1 MKEKNYS
8 INVTKEE
15 MIRYYANKIV
25 EDGIKDCNE
34 FSNVININ
42 EYSNIEKYKGEILNQ
57 IYRDERVADVYLDEE
72 GNFDMV
78 FYTDY
83 CPYYYEEDE
92 DNLVNNKIINKKI
105 LENFASYYA
114 LHCLYDDPYISTRRL
129 IYNFIDYTDRTNN
142 VYNLKVANMLKK
154 CIIESGFM
162 EKYMENTEVFI
173 TPKNYKEFE
182 KLLLRMIEKENS
194 KEEEEEL

>member
-1 MKEKNYS
+1 MAYNPYDD
-8 INVTKEE
+8 
-15 MIRYYANKIV
+15 ANKIV

-34 FSNVININ
+34 FSNIIDINK
-42 EYSNIEKYKGEILNQ
+42 YGNIKKYKDDILNQ
-57 IYRDERVADVYLDEE
+57 IYRDERVADVNLDEE

-92 DNLVNNKIINKKI
+92 ENSANNKIINKKI
-105 LENFASYYA
+105 LENFASYYT

-129 IYNFIDYTDRTNN
+129 IYQFIDYTDRTNN
-142 VYNLKVANMLKK
+142 RYNLKVANMLKK
-154 CIIESGFM
+154 SIIESGFI
-162 EKYMENTEVFI
+162 EKHMENNEVFI

-182 KLLLRMIEKENS
+182 TLLLRVIEKDNS
-194 KEEEEEL
+194 KEEEEEF

>member
-15 MIRYYANKIV
+15 MIKYYANKIV

-42 EYSNIEKYKGEILNQ
+42 DYGDLKKYKDEILHQ
-57 IYRDERVADVYLDEE
+57 IYRDERVADVYLDKE

-92 DNLVNNKIINKKI
+92 DNLENNKIINKKI
-105 LENFASYYA
+105 LENFVSYYA

-129 IYNFIDYTDRTNN
+129 IYNFIDYTDKTNN
-142 VYNLKVANMLKK
+142 GYNLKIANMLKK

-182 KLLLRMIEKENS
+182 TLILRMIEKENS

>member
-1 MKEKNYS
+1 MKKEKYS

-34 FSNVININ
+34 FSNIIDINK
-42 EYSNIEKYKGEILNQ
+42 YGNIKKYKDDILNQ
-57 IYRDERVADVYLDEE
+57 IYRDERVADVNLDEE

-92 DNLVNNKIINKKI
+92 ENSANNKIINKKI
-105 LENFASYYA
+105 LKNFASYYT
-114 LHCLYDDPYISTRRL
+114 LHCLYYDPYISTRRL
-129 IYNFIDYTDRTNN
+129 IYQFIDYTDRTNN
-142 VYNLKVANMLKK
+142 RYNLKVANMLKK
-154 CIIESGFM
+154 SIIESGFI
-162 EKYMENTEVFI
+162 EKHMENNEVFI

-182 KLLLRMIEKENS
+182 TLLLRVIEKDNS
-194 KEEEEEL
+194 KEEEEEF